1 MPQKES
7 SPTKSVKLFWISILI
22 ITALVIIVIFN
33 PKNKVAD
40 ESEINA
46 DQLRIRTNL
55 STLAID
61 PDWSE
66 LEKYQKQITK
76 KRFLTELKNIFL
88 VEMAL

>member
-7 SPTKSVKLFWISILI
+7 SPTKSVKLFWISILM

-66 LEKYQKQITK
+66 PVSYTHLPLPTK
-76 KRFLTELKNIFL
+76 
-88 VEMAL
+88 A